1 MGDSEWRDA
10 CNAGT
15 TAKPE
20 AGFAVSSYFDRSAWC
35 IGTNVGGIDCH
46 WGTAL
51 LLYFWRLPATVDERH
66 HARLALRRMS
76 TWNCII
82 GVAVLTFFSVPY
94 LDCLLENWEFL
105 LSLVIRH

>member
-1 MGDSEWRDA
+1 MLATQAQQRNQRLDSQSVA
-10 CNAGT
+10 IL
-15 TAKPE
+15 
-20 AGFAVSSYFDRSAWC
+20 
-35 IGTNVGGIDCH
+35 IGQPGVLVQMLVALIAIG
-46 WGTAL
+46 GTAL

-76 TWNCII
+76 TWNCIV

-105 LSLVIRH
+105 LSLVTRH